1 MELKQKFVKKLI
13 IVFLMEINVFK
24 RRIVLNIKL
33 KLLVIQLVLM
43 DYVFGQKVQENVN
56 WWRIVILQMMIK
68 MLVNKQKIDVIGNQ
82 KLN

>member
-56 WWRIVILQMMIK
+56 
-68 MLVNKQKIDVIGNQ
+68 
-82 KLN
+82 